1 MAWWNFRSR
10 ESARAEQ
17 RASIEDPTVPISSAN
32 ILDALA
38 IGGISATGV
47 RVSLENAMGVPAI
60 WAAVNFISGT
70 MAGLPLHLF
79 ENTADGVKKSD
90 DDLSSILHDAVN
102 DECSS
107 FDWRKYS
114 FERTL
119 SGGRQLTY
127 IERSPTGK
135 IIGLFPL
142 EPSKVTVRMVAGKK
156 KYIYRPRL
164 AKPTTYNASEIIDI
178 PFMLKADMVT
188 ALSPIMAH
196 KDTIGLAIAATTF
209 GSRLFNNG
217 GIPPFIIS
225 GNFQSGAAAKRAS
238 NDLEE
243 AVMQASREN
252 RQALAIPKD
261 HTITPLGVDPEKAQL
276 VELKKFI
283 IQEVARIYSLPPNFL
298 QDLSTGT
305 FSNVE
310 QQDLHLVKH
319 TIKRWAEQAEQE
331 YNLKMFGFGNKKY
344 FVKYNLDGLMRGDLK
359 SRMES
364 YARGINNAVLTPNE
378 ARALENRSADPQGN
392 VLLIQ
397 GATVPLGSQPVM
409 PTNPAGDNDDASTV

>member
-1 MAWWNFRSR
+1 MAWWNLRSGKP
-10 ESARAEQ
+10 ALAEE
-17 RASIEDPTVPISSAN
+17 RASLEDPKTPISSQS
-32 ILDALA
+32 IVEALA
-38 IGGISATGV
+38 ISGISATGV
-47 RVSLENAMGVPAI
+47 RVSLENAMGVPAV
-60 WAAVNFISGT
+60 WAAINFISGT
-70 MAGLPLHLF
+70 LAGLPLHLY
-79 ENTADGVKKSD
+79 ENTDDGVKKSSD
-90 DDLSSILHDAVN
+90 PLSSILHDAVN

-119 SGGRQLTY
+119 SGGRQITY
-127 IERSPTGK
+127 IDRTATGK
-135 IIGLFPL
+135 ISGLIPL
-142 EPSKVTVRMVAGKK
+142 EPAKVTVKMVVGKK
-156 KYIYRPRL
+156 KYTYKPRTG
-164 AKPTTYNASEIIDI
+164 APTTYNASDIIDI
-178 PFMLKADMVT
+178 PFMLKSDMVT
-188 ALSPIMAH
+188 ALSPIMQH
-196 KDTIGLAIAATTF
+196 KDTIGLAIAATNY

-217 GIPPFIIS
+217 GIPPFILI
-225 GNFQSGAAAKRAS
+225 GNFQSGGAAKRAS

-243 AVMQASREN
+243 AVMQAAREN
-252 RQALAIPKD
+252 RQALSIPKD
-261 HTITPLGVDPEKAQL
+261 HDIKPLGINPEESQL

-331 YNLKMFGFGNKKY
+331 YNLKLFGFGNKKY

-364 YARGINNAVLTPNE
+364 YAKGIQNAVLKPNE
-378 ARALENRSADPQGN
+378 ARELENRYRSSGRRCADDSRRDRTAG
-392 VLLIQ
+392 
-397 GATVPLGSQPVM
+397 QPACHANK
-409 PTNPAGDNDDASTV
+409 PHRRQ